1 MDALGARRSLS
12 TTIPEGMPAQ
22 SRPSICLVV
31 DGDRPPPL
39 DNQTVR
45 DFSVQLRADDS
56 SRLWPDADCVLWLP
70 NSDPLHSQ
78 TLEECIW
85 ALRSSSAVAWTDT
98 GQLPNGGAIETCP
111 GPLGIRRE
119 ALERFDPNAVKHLPW
134 ACQNQLPR
142 EPGTDDEEFFGLPQA
157 IPQGW
162 RRVLR
167 NLRDAELLSW
177 HSWTA
182 HPGRSLLRLIPLNV
196 KEGVNHCTGREVF
209 DLSFYRRFEQ
219 QLPEEPFV
227 FRWQITYQTPPKNG
241 RQRIA
246 LCCPNLGHGGAEN
259 IFLDFARQFDRA
271 RFELILLATVSGD
284 SRQLTA
290 WNQAVDRI
298 YDLAQLVSP
307 DTVSEVICSMAS
319 NWQWDGFV
327 LQNTLD
333 GYRALETMKSTLPDM
348 KTVDILHNI
357 DEQWDLHELTAPTSN
372 SLDRRIATSQS
383 GRDKLVRFGTSARS
397 VHLVRTGIDLGRF
410 ESSRYSQGSWRQR
423 LAIPSETRIILFAGH
438 LIERKGPLALV
449 EIDQALQSVRDIRPY
464 HFVVAGD
471 GPERQALEKR
481 IRATKAQ
488 SRFDLL
494 GQVADTPSL
503 MADADILVLPSQG
516 EGTPLVI
523 SEALAVGTPVVS
535 TRVGAIEEILPTTCG
550 ILVDPR
556 APLAGSFASA
566 IAELLS
572 DDNLRSTMG
581 AAGRSFVEQ
590 HHDSV
595 IIGSQYKQLIEE
607 LLPESAVGEASCRKV
622 GLGA

>member
-31 DGDRPPPL
+31 DGDRLPPL
-39 DNQTVR
+39 GNQTVR
-45 DFSVQLRADDS
+45 DFSVQLRTDDS
-56 SRLWPDADCVLWLP
+56 TRLSPDADCVLWLP
-70 NSDPLHSQ
+70 NSDPLHAQ

-85 ALRSSSAVAWTDT
+85 ALQSSPAVAWSDT
-98 GQLPNGGAIETCP
+98 GQLPGTGAIETCT

-119 ALERFDPNAVKHLPW
+119 ALEQFDPNAVKHLPW

-142 EPGTDDEEFFGLPQA
+142 EPGTADEEFFGLPRA
-157 IPQGW
+157 TPQGW
-162 RRVLR
+162 RRVVRKLC
-167 NLRDAELLSW
+167 DAELLSW

-182 HPGRSLLRLIPLNV
+182 HPARSMARLVPLSV
-196 KEGVNHCTGREVF
+196 KTAINQRAARQVF
-209 DLSFYRRFEQ
+209 DLSFYRRFGL
-219 QLPEEPFV
+219 QLLDDPFV
-227 FRWQITYQTPPKNG
+227 VGQQVTYETPPKNG
-241 RQRIA
+241 RQRIV

-271 RFELILLATVSGD
+271 RFELILLATISGD
-284 SRQLTA
+284 SRQLAA
-290 WNQAVDRI
+290 WGQAVDRV
-298 YDLAQLVSP
+298 YDLGQFVSP
-307 DTVSEVICSMAS
+307 DAVSDVICSMAS

-333 GYRALETMKSTLPDM
+333 GYNALEAMKSTLPHM

-372 SLDRRIATSQS
+372 FLDKRIATSQS
-383 GRDKLVRFGTSARS
+383 GRDKLVRLGASARS
-397 VHLVRTGIDLGRF
+397 VHLIRTGIDLDRF
-410 ESSRYSQGSWRQR
+410 EPCRYSGGSWRKR
-423 LAIPSETRIILFAGH
+423 LAIPADTRIVLFAGH
-438 LIERKGPLALV
+438 LIERKCPLALV
-449 EIDQALQSVRDIRPY
+449 EIDQALQSARGIRPY

-481 IRATKAQ
+481 IRATKAR

-494 GQVADTPSL
+494 GQVADTASL

-523 SEALAVGTPVVS
+523 SEALAAGTPVVS

-550 ILVDPR
+550 ILVDPG
-556 APLAGSFASA
+556 ASLASSFASA
-566 IAELLS
+566 ITKLLS
-572 DDNLRSTMG
+572 DDNLRNTMG

-595 IIGSQYKQLIEE
+595 TIGSQYQQLIAE
-607 LLPESAVGEASCRKV
+607 LLPESAVS
-622 GLGA
+622 